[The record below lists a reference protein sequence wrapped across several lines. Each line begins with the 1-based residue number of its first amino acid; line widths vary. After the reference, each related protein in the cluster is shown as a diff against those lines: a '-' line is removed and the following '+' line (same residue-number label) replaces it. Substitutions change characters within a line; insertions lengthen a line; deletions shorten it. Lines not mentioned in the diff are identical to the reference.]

1 MEKVLFDEKS
11 KCDAFDRI
19 AEHFFCKN
27 FGSMQKS
34 EFELLLFSI
43 YTDRLAVLSKNPENQ
58 IPVRCDNYTISKE
71 LGITQRADETSFCSH
86 KQGCFI
92 KKS

>member
-1 MEKVLFDEKS
+1 MEKDFFDEKS

-19 AEHFFCKN
+19 AEHFFLN

-43 YTDRLAVLSKNPENQ
+43 YTDRLAVLSK
-58 IPVRCDNYTISKE
+58 ILK
-71 LGITQRADETSFCSH
+71 
-86 KQGCFI
+86 I
-92 KKS
+92 KFLQDAIIIQSRKNSA

>member
-1 MEKVLFDEKS
+1 MEKVFFDEKS

-34 EFELLLFSI
+34 EFGFSCFPSTLTGLQYYQKI
-43 YTDRLAVLSKNPENQ
+43 LKIKFLQDAIIIQSRKN
-58 IPVRCDNYTISKE
+58 S
-71 LGITQRADETSFCSH
+71 A
-86 KQGCFI
+86 
-92 KKS
+92 